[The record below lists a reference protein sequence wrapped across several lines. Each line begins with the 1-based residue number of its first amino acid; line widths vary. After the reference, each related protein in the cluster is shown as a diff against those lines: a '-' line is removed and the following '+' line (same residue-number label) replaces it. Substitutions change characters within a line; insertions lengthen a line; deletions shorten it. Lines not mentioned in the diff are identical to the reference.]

1 MLPYGKIPARE
12 KMKSGGKLS
21 AAWLHAC
28 SNMTA
33 EVVAGA
39 GFDVAVIDLE
49 HGPGDIGCLVA
60 QIQAMQAYPIVPFV
74 RPQWNDFV
82 QIKRILDAGAGGLFV
97 PYVNTRQ
104 EAEAA
109 VAAALYPPAG
119 VRGMA
124 SSPRAAHFNHNPKEY
139 LQRVNTEISIFIQ
152 IETPEAVANLDAI
165 LDIERL
171 DGIVIGPMDLATN
184 MGHFANPG
192 APEVQ
197 AAIHTIE
204 TATLAAEKSLATV
217 SGGWSDAAE
226 KYRRGY
232 SLVMAMSDT
241 TTLGQ
246 VGREIVASFKKEFA
260 S

>member
-12 KMKSGGKLS
+12 RMKSGKKMS
-21 AAWLHAC
+21 AAWLLAG
-28 SNMTA
+28 SNITA

-49 HGPGDIGCLVA
+49 HGHGDLSCLVP

-74 RPQWNDFV
+74 RAQWNDFV

-97 PYVNTRQ
+97 PYVNTRK

-124 SSPRAAHFNHNPKEY
+124 GNTRAAHFDDNPKEY
-139 LQRVNTEISIFIQ
+139 LRRANEEISVFIQ
-152 IETPEAVANLDAI
+152 VETPEAIANLDAI
-165 LDIERL
+165 LEIERL
-171 DGIVIGPMDLATN
+171 DGIVIGPMDLSTN
-184 MGHFANPG
+184 MGHFADPG
-192 APEVQ
+192 VPEVQ
-197 AAIHTIE
+197 SAIREIE
-204 TATLAAEKSLATV
+204 AKTLAAGKFLSTIS
-217 SGGWSDAAE
+217 SGWADTAE

-232 SLVMAMSDT
+232 SLVMAMADT
-241 TTLGQ
+241 VTLGEA
-246 VGREIVASFKKEFA
+246 GREIVSSFKREFA

>member
-1 MLPYGKIPARE
+1 MLPYGKIPVRE
-12 KMKSGGKLS
+12 KMKGGGKLS

-28 SNMTA
+28 SNITA

-39 GFDVAVIDLE
+39 GFDVAVIDME
-49 HGPGDIGCLVA
+49 HGPGDISCLVA

-74 RPQWNDFV
+74 RAQWNDFV
-82 QIKRILDAGAGGLFV
+82 QIKRILDAGAGGLFI
-97 PYVNTRQ
+97 PYVNTRK

-119 VRGMA
+119 IRGMA
-124 SSPRAAHFNHNPKEY
+124 SSTRAAHFNDNPKEY
-139 LQRVNTEISIFIQ
+139 LQRANAEISVFIQ
-152 IETPEAVANLDAI
+152 IETPEAIANLDAI
-165 LDIERL
+165 LEIERL

-184 MGHFANPG
+184 MGHFADPG
-192 APEVQ
+192 VPEVQ
-197 AAIHTIE
+197 SAIGKIE
-204 TATLAAEKSLATV
+204 TRTLAAGKLLSTIS
-217 SGGWSDAAE
+217 SGWGDASE

-241 TTLGQ
+241 VTLGQ
-246 VGREIVASFKKEFA
+246 AGREIVASFKREFA